1 MTTDSAVGEL
11 RKTGVSV
18 IGDVRWGTHFCY
30 FYETKQ
36 DLLDLLIPFF
46 KTGLEGNE
54 FCLWIISNSELLT
67 VPEARDAL
75 QEALPDFDRYVAER
89 SMDFVEH
96 DAWFLN
102 GGSFDF
108 HRVANQFKEKVDEAL
123 GRGYVGMRVN
133 GSPTW
138 LQTSNAKALREF
150 EEEVDKLYPN
160 ERIIAACTYP
170 IGRSKADFLLEVAR
184 NHQFAIARRQGR
196 WDILETPELIQAKA
210 EIERLNTELER
221 RVIERT
227 KKLEETTERLRAE
240 IEDRKE
246 AEGTLRQSE
255 ERFAAFMGNLPAYAW
270 MKDLEGRYVY
280 INEIFLQLRNAVG
293 KTDAELWP
301 AEIASTYRANDNQV
315 IQTKNPLQ
323 TIEPFPKDPGQGYQI
338 VSKFPILDQ
347 DGAVV
352 MVGGASVDITERIE
366 AETALRES
374 EAKLKQA
381 QHLAD
386 IGYWERDL
394 IADRITWSEE
404 TGRILGLES
413 FRGVPNEAQLYELI
427 HPDDRQHHQQVFNE
441 ALQGSRFFDVEV
453 RFVRPNGGIR
463 FVHIRDEIVRDDAGK
478 PIRMFG
484 AVQDI
489 TGRERAA
496 RELKE
501 ASDRLRFLSRRLF
514 HVQEEER
521 RHLARELHDEVGQAL
536 TVAKLNLKMIAPN
549 VPVTDARRLEDSIQ
563 LLDRLLGQVRQL
575 SLDLRPPLLDQLGLV
590 PALRWLVDQQG
601 QRAGLHMSFTASVG
615 DLKIDPAVQ
624 TACFRVAQEAI
635 TNVIRHS
642 GAKNVV
648 VDLRREAERLWLSV
662 GDDGKGFDPTVIHR
676 EAARHC
682 SLGLVSMKE
691 RALLVRGGLEVR
703 SAHNRGTEIRA
714 WFPLMSREAGSATE
728 TA

>member
-1 MTTDSAVGEL
+1 MITEARAGDL

-18 IGDVRWGTHFCY
+18 VGDVPWGTHFCY

-36 DLLDLLIPFF
+36 DLLDLLIPYF

-67 VPEARDAL
+67 VLEARNAL

-89 SMDFVEH
+89 SIEFIGH

-108 HRVANQFKEKVDEAL
+108 HRVANRFKEKVDEAV

-133 GSPTW
+133 GSPAW
-138 LQTSNAKALREF
+138 LQTSNAEALRKF
-150 EEEVDKLYPN
+150 EEEVDQLYPN

-255 ERFAAFMGNLPAYAW
+255 ERFAAFMDNLPGYAW

-280 INEIFLQLRNAVG
+280 INETFLQLRNAVG

-315 IQTKNPLQ
+315 IQTKNALQ
-323 TIEPFPKDPGQGYQI
+323 TIEPFPKDPEQGCQI

-366 AETALRES
+366 AEAALRES

-463 FVHIRDEIVRDDAGK
+463 FVHIRDEIIRDEAGK

-496 RELKE
+496 KELNE
-501 ASDRLRFLSRRLF
+501 ANDQLRFLSRRLF

-536 TVAKLNLKMIAPN
+536 TATKLNLKIITPD
-549 VPVTDARRLEDSIQ
+549 VPASTAGRLKDSIQ

-590 PALRWLVDQQG
+590 PTVRWLVDEQG
-601 QRAGLHMSFTASVG
+601 QRTGLHMSFTASVD

-624 TACFRVAQEAI
+624 IACFRVVQEAI

-642 GAKNVV
+642 HAKSVT
-648 VDLRREAERLWLSV
+648 VDLRREADRLWLNV
-662 GDDGKGFDPTVIHR
+662 RDDGVGFDP
-676 EAARHC
+676 AAIQRGAERHS

-691 RALLVRGGLEVR
+691 RTLLVRGGLEVR
-703 SAHNRGTEIRA
+703 SARGGGTEIRA
-714 WFPLMSREAGSATE
+714 WFPLMSQGAGSATE
-728 TA
+728 AA